1 MSIFTVSEIFPS
13 DKLNQNK
20 VTQLLEDAGIKR
32 DQNLDYTCGIFEEDG
47 TLIATGSLFANSL
60 RCFAICKRYSGSALL
75 NTLVTHLINIQFERG
90 NTHLFVYTKP
100 DTSKFFKDLGFYT
113 ITEIPNMVTFME
125 NRKSGFA
132 DYLKKLKKES
142 GPSKES
148 AAIVMNANPFTLGHL
163 YLAEKACAENKHVH
177 LFMVSEDSS
186 LIPFAVRKELIM
198 AGTAHLDN
206 LFYHETGPYIISQ
219 ATFPSYFQKD
229 QENVI
234 ISQAKLDINIFVAI
248 AQELG
253 ITRRYVGEEPTS
265 FVTNLYNETMQKQLP
280 KNDITYIMT
289 PRKEINGQTISASTV
304 RQLIKNGD
312 IEFVRNFVPK
322 TTFDY
327 LTSHKAKD
335 IINNIQKKN
344 NVIHY

>member
-1 MSIFTVSEIFPS
+1 MSDFTVSKIFPS
-13 DKLNQNK
+13 DKLNQDK

-60 RCFAICKRYSGSALL
+60 RCFAICKRYSGDALL
-75 NTLVTHLINIQFERG
+75 NTLVTHLINVQFERG

-100 DTSKFFKDLGFYT
+100 DTSKFFKALGFYT

-132 DYLKKLKKES
+132 DYLKRLKKES
-142 GPSKES
+142 EPSKES

-163 YLAEKACAENKHVH
+163 SLVEKAAAENKQVH

-206 LFYHETGPYIISQ
+206 ISYHETGPYIISQ

-229 QENVI
+229 QEHII
-234 ISQAKLDINIFVAI
+234 ISQAKLDTNIFVAI

-265 FVTNLYNETMQKQLP
+265 FVTNLYNKTMQKQLP
-280 KNDITYIMT
+280 ANSIIYTMS
-289 PRKEINGQTISASTV
+289 PRKELNGQIISASTV
-304 RQLIKNGD
+304 RQFIKDGKLELIKD
-312 IEFVRNFVPK
+312 LVPK

-327 LTSHKAKD
+327 LTSPQAKD
-335 IINNIQKKN
+335 LIKTIQKKS